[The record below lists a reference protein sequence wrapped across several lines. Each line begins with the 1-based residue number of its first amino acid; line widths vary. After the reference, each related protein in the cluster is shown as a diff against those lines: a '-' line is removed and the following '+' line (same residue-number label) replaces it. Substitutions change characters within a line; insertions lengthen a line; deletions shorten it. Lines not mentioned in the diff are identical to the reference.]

1 MVTKVSARRKA
12 RHAGAHRRDAF
23 AGILPGK
30 GARAR
35 LEKRPASF
43 SIAGHPA
50 LDFLNTT
57 ASPRGVTIEW
67 LEDGA
72 DLLSWLEASGG
83 IDAAEARRAGLRA
96 HDAVAEEARGLREWF
111 RGLVARLKS
120 KGASSVKP
128 PDVARLN
135 AVLARGAAYTAVDR
149 VRGRLLLRSA
159 RHGKGPGA
167 LLAVVAESMAHLICE
182 GDFTLIR
189 KCANP
194 GCTLWFYDRTKA
206 HARRWCSMALC
217 GNRAKAA
224 LHRRR
229 ARGSAPARARR

>member
-1 MVTKVSARRKA
+1 V
-12 RHAGAHRRDAF
+12 RHAGAHHRDEI
-23 AGILPGK
+23 AGIRAGT
-30 GARAR
+30 GAPVS
-35 LEKRPASF
+35 LKKRPASF

-57 ASPRGVTIEW
+57 ATPRDATIEW

-83 IDAAEARRAGLRA
+83 IDPAEARRPGLRREA
-96 HDAVAEEARGLREWF
+96 AALDAAAEQARSLREWF
-111 RGLVARLKS
+111 RGVIARLKS
-120 KGASSVKP
+120 EGASGVKA

-135 AVLARGAAYTAVDR
+135 AVLALDAAYPVVYR
-149 VRGRLLLRSA
+149 VRGRLRLRSS

-167 LLAVVAESMAHLICE
+167 LLAVVAESMARLICE

-194 GCTLWFYDRTKA
+194 GCTLWFYDRTKS

-224 LHRRR
+224 IHRRR
-229 ARGSAPARARR
+229 TATRNP